1 MIITTIEEDFCVH
14 LEALTNFHLNY
25 NLHQSFQ
32 NQINLLYICYE
43 LIPLLIFWSQ
53 CIYFLRHKISNCW
66 KFWELNYITFLLF
79 IQNIISVDQS
89 TLETVYF
96 IFIKNLFTTISN
108 SNWPWTLQ
116 IRIWNIP
123 TVTNNFKFIYNF
135 LNISKIVLK

>member
-1 MIITTIEEDFCVH
+1 MLITTIEEDFCVH
-14 LEALTNFHLNY
+14 FEALTNFHLNY